1 MRLRV
6 DALPRSVG
14 DTGYQP
20 YADTVLVVDTLRATT
35 TAGVFLEQGAES
47 LYLCPTLES
56 ALAFRGEGVVLAGER
71 NCLPPD
77 GFELG
82 NSPLEASQ
90 RRFDNQIVVM
100 STSNGTH
107 ASSVA
112 GETGKHVLLASL
124 RNAHA
129 AARKAREVSS
139 EELAILCAGSGGR
152 IGLDDVYTAG
162 VLCEYLLAM
171 GEWTLDDGAQI
182 ALTVRRQFADPMEPL
197 SRSRAAELIAAVGL
211 EGDIAMCAEVS
222 RSTIVPAFTGRS
234 GSALI
239 FRAA

>member
-6 DALPRSVG
+6 DALPRSSG
-14 DTGYQP
+14 DVGYQP
-20 YADTVLVVDTLRATT
+20 YADTVMVVDTLRATT
-35 TAGVFLEQGAES
+35 IAGVFLEQGAES
-47 LYLCPTLES
+47 LYLCPDLET
-56 ALAFRGEGVVLAGER
+56 ALAFKGDGVTLAGER
-71 NCLPPD
+71 NCLPPE
-77 GFELG
+77 GFDLG
-82 NSPLEASQ
+82 NSPLEAQ
-90 RRFDNQIVVM
+90 GRRFDNQIVVM
-100 STSNGTH
+100 STSNGTAA
-107 ASSVA
+107 ASIA
-112 GETGKHVLLASL
+112 CETGKQVLLASL

-197 SRSRAAELIAAVGL
+197 SRSRAAELIVAVGL
-211 EGDIAMCAEVS
+211 EADIAVCAEVS
-222 RSTIVPAFTGRS
+222 RSTIVPVFTGRS

-239 FRAA
+239 FRDA

>member
-6 DALPRSVG
+6 DALPRSAS
-14 DTGYQP
+14 DSGYQP

-47 LYLCPTLES
+47 LYLCPDLET
-56 ALAFRGEGVVLAGER
+56 ALAFRGNGVTLAGER
-71 NCLPPD
+71 NCLPPE
-77 GFELG
+77 GFDLG
-82 NSPLEASQ
+82 NSPLEAGT
-90 RRFDNQIVVM
+90 RRFDNDIVVM
-100 STSNGTH
+100 STSNGTG
-107 ASSVA
+107 AA
-112 GETGKHVLLASL
+112 AAACETGKHVFLASL

-129 AARKAREVSS
+129 SARKAREVSS
-139 EELAILCAGSGGR
+139 EELAILCAGNGGR
-152 IGLDDVYTAG
+152 IALEDVYTAG

-197 SRSRAAELIAAVGL
+197 SRSGSAEKIVSVGL
-211 EGDIAMCAEVS
+211 EADIAVCAEIS
-222 RSTIVPAFTGRS
+222 RSTIVPVFAGRS
-234 GSALI
+234 GNALI